1 MRRVVLSSVV
11 AAGVALAPG
20 VAGASAA
27 LGYVSSAPA
36 AGAVTVVD
44 ARAQAACLAKSV
56 RGAHCLPAADFLGPH
71 GRLASFRQIFWL
83 LGTAGLS
90 GREHVLVVGDD
101 PVERDFVA
109 GMLYLSGQRK
119 VSILTRAVSQG
130 TGLAPDALGP
140 GTPRA
145 MVRNPIYQGAV
156 RGDDIV
162 LRTELARMLAAHS
175 APAMLDGR
183 SDAEYWGERIRAWR
197 GGHLPGAQS
206 LPIGAARREL
216 AGGHVDLPAGK
227 SFVVYGHDAF
237 ESVAYFTLLR
247 AAGTD
252 ARVLLDGWAGW
263 ANHPDLPVASETY
276 PDRAAAPVLR
286 VPEPSRWL
294 LSLTLFNLLAVL
306 SLAGGL
312 AYAWKRKS

>member
-1 MRRVVLSSVV
+1 VRRAILGSVV
-11 AAGVALAPG
+11 AAGVTLVPG

-27 LGYVSSAPA
+27 LDYVPNA
-36 AGAVTVVD
+36 AAVGAVTVVD
-44 ARAQAACLAKSV
+44 ARAPAACLAKSV

-130 TGLAPDALGP
+130 AGLAPDALGP
-140 GTPRA
+140 GRPRA
-145 MVRNPIYQGAV
+145 MLRNPIYQGTV

-162 LRTELARMLAAHS
+162 LRTELARMLAARN

-183 SDAEYWGERIRAWR
+183 GEAEYWGEHIRAWR
-197 GGHLPGAQS
+197 GGHVPGAQS
-206 LPIGAARREL
+206 LPMGAARREL
-216 AGGHVDLPAGK
+216 VGGHLDLPAGR

-252 ARVLLDGWAGW
+252 ARVLLGGWAGW
-263 ANHPDLPVASETY
+263 ANHPDLPVVSETY
-276 PDRAAAPVLR
+276 PDRATGPVLR
-286 VPEPSRWL
+286 APEPSRWL
-294 LSLTLFNLLAVL
+294 ASLAVFNLLAVL